1 MLRWRALAALLCAG
15 CCAAAN
21 PAVVGAAEVGAA
33 TETAPVRL
41 IPAQSTIGFVSHEMG
56 VPVHGSFGRFSAE
69 VHIDAVHPG
78 DSRFAVAVD
87 LASVQLPT
95 DDGTTEAAKPDW
107 LDTAQH
113 PVARFTSTAVRPEG
127 NGRYA
132 IDGRLAIKGAVRAV
146 TVPVTLTQTG
156 SGPDR
161 VTTASGDLTIR
172 RLDYGI
178 GIGDWADTSVVAD
191 RVEIDFRLA
200 LKGIEAVRP

>member
-1 MLRWRALAALLCAG
+1 MSGRRAFAALLWAA
-15 CCAAAN
+15 CCGAATAAN
-21 PAVVGAAEVGAA
+21 PAARMAS
-33 TETAPVRL
+33 VRL
-41 IPAQSTIGFVSHEMG
+41 IPEQSAIGFVSHEMG
-56 VPVHGSFGRFSAE
+56 VPVHGSFRRFTAD
-69 VHIDAVHPG
+69 VHIDAEHPG
-78 DSRFAVAVD
+78 DSRFAVVVD

-113 PVARFTSTAVRPEG
+113 PVARFTSTAVRAEG

-132 IDGRLAIKGAVRAV
+132 IDGRLAIKGAVRTV

-156 SGPDR
+156 DGPDR
-161 VTTASGDLTIR
+161 VTTASGDLRIR

-191 RVEIDFRLA
+191 PVEIDFRLA
-200 LKGIEAVRP
+200 LRGIAAVR